1 MAKMIFYEKPGCIN
15 GGKQKKILEAAGN
28 VLSCVNIL
36 EQKWSRARILPYV
49 AGKLP
54 EQMMNYTA
62 PRIKKGEVIPENLS
76 FDEAIE
82 LMTEDPI
89 LIRRPL
95 IEVDGLFIQGFDD
108 ELLGPYLGEWDGS
121 EDVLTC
127 PNLLSYSCDEKAKG

>member
-1 MAKMIFYEKPGCIN
+1 MAKMVFYEKPGCIN
-15 GGKQKKILEAAGN
+15 GEKQKKILEAAGN
-28 VLSCVNIL
+28 DLSCVNIL
-36 EQKWSRARILPYV
+36 KQKWGRAKILPFV

-62 PRIKKGEVIPENLS
+62 PRIKKGEVIPEKLA
-76 FDEAIE
+76 FDEAIQ
-82 LMTEDPI
+82 LMTEDPL
-89 LIRRPL
+89 LIKRPL

-127 PNLLSYSCDEKAKG
+127 PNLLSSSCDEKGKG